1 MSDSYALGTYVKNGR
16 RKTAGSR
23 RDAVALVFDGYKLEK
38 PVVSEEATYRDLQAQ
53 AKELGIAANQSES
66 ALREAIA
73 LKAPAQ
79 GVAPAPSSTSAVPDT
94 IEEPHSTLT
103 EQD

>member
-16 RKTAGSR
+16 RKTAASR
-23 RDAVALVFDGYKLEK
+23 RDAVALVFDGYTLEK
-38 PVVSEEATYRDLQAQ
+38 PVVSEEATYRELQAK
-53 AKELGIAANQSES
+53 AKDLGIPANQSEA

-73 LKAPAQ
+73 TAEPVP

-94 IEEPHSTLT
+94 IETPHSTLT